1 MSNLTTTTNLVD
13 ATGLNIFFDLLYT
26 KYLSQI
32 ATCVQQEQGKE
43 LYPTADKTKLSG
55 IESGAQVNV
64 IESVTINNG
73 SALSITNKNVN
84 ISIPTNNSQLSNG
97 AGYAVAANLATVA
110 TSGSYS
116 DLSNV
121 PTNLN
126 QFENGPGYLTQHQ
139 DISGKANSADLAA
152 VATSGSYSDLSGVP
166 TKLSQFT
173 NDPGYLTSHQSLS
186 AYATQTWVN
195 NKFDDVLG
203 INADGISALK
213 TALSDDDKT
222 TGILTAIAGKVDK
235 ESGKRLMTDSEGTK
249 LSGIETG
256 AQTHRAPTTAEVKS
270 ALGTGSGTSKYLRED
285 GSWVT
290 PPNDNTT
297 YSAATTSTAGLMSAA
312 DKSKLD
318 GIASGATNTA
328 AVTESTVAGWGF
340 TKNTGTLTAH
350 QSVSSANN
358 TASWG
363 SAVVVG
369 TVGGTDLKFTMPANP
384 NTTPVT
390 SVAGNTGAVTTAQ
403 IATALTSAGYKLTDT
418 DTNTWRTV
426 QCNSTSIGDNTLN
439 LVAGTNV
446 TLTRDGGKITISSTD
461 TNTWPTKVSQLTN
474 DSGYITSYTNTVT
487 SINGKTGAIAAADMA
502 AVLTA
507 AGYKL
512 TDTDTNTWRPLGTTA
527 DTACAGNDSRLSNAR
542 PASDVYSWAKAS
554 SKPSYSYSEIS
565 NTPSSLPASD
575 VYAWAKAS
583 SKPSY
588 SWSEISSRPTALS
601 SFTNDSGYIT
611 SSGSCSYATSAGSA
625 PASDV
630 YSWAKASSKPSY
642 TLDEVGASM
651 SATTISANTSSSCSI
666 TGSGNAGKSQTIVYV
681 NSGTSTDYTV
691 TVPTTYKT
699 PKNAAIEVKCPKGGY
714 CEVNYINIGGTVYAR
729 AA

>member
-1 MSNLTTTTNLVD
+1 M
-13 ATGLNIFFDLLYT
+13 
-26 KYLSQI
+26 
-32 ATCVQQEQGKE
+32 
-43 LYPTADKTKLSG
+43 
-55 IESGAQVNV
+55 
-64 IESVTINNG
+64 
-73 SALSITNKNVN
+73 
-84 ISIPTNNSQLSNG
+84 
-97 AGYAVAANLATVA
+97 
-110 TSGSYS
+110 
-116 DLSNV
+116 
-121 PTNLN
+121 
-126 QFENGPGYLTQHQ
+126 
-139 DISGKANSADLAA
+139 
-152 VATSGSYSDLSGVP
+152 
-166 TKLSQFT
+166 
-173 NDPGYLTSHQSLS
+173 
-186 AYATQTWVN
+186 N

-446 TLTRDGGKITISSTD
+446 TLSRDGGKITISSTD

-512 TDTDTNTWRPLGTTA
+512 TDTDTNTWRPVGTGASDAAAGNHTHGISLATDSGTNQITLAHGTKYKLTAGGQSVIFTMPTDNNTTYSFSDKNVTLAWGTKSTIATVGGTDIHVTMPANPNTNTTYSAGSGLSLSGTTFSLA
-527 DTACAGNDSRLSNAR
+527 LTKALVTTALGYTPPTSDTNTTYSAGTGLGLSGTTFSVSYGTSAGTACQGNDSRLSN
-542 PASDVYSWAKAS
+542 
-554 SKPSYSYSEIS
+554 
-565 NTPSSLPASD
+565 
-575 VYAWAKAS
+575 
-583 SKPSY
+583 
-588 SWSEISSRPTALS
+588 SR
-601 SFTNDSGYIT
+601 
-611 SSGSCSYATSAGSA
+611 